1 MLRNLIAIA
10 VGLVLGLF
18 GAWLREEYEKTQ
30 AIERE
35 RRRRVRE
42 LGVTLAGWLN
52 AADDD
57 ERARRGV
64 C

>member
-1 MLRNLIAIA
+1 MLGNLIAIA
-10 VGLVLGLF
+10 VGLGLGWF
-18 GAWLREEYEKTQ
+18 GAWLREEHEKTQ
-30 AIERE
+30 ASERE